1 MQLFSW
7 LKTTTKINPFKV
19 GDTVI
24 GNDPEYNIV
33 HNCVGIVTR
42 VTTTYQTEEDYDN
55 KTNPDI
61 TYVCDFDRGTYL
73 LKEHQMEHWE
83 GIP

>member
-7 LKTTTKINPFKV
+7 LKTTTKTNPFKV

-24 GNDPEYNIV
+24 GNDVEYNIV

-55 KTNPDI
+55 KEHPEI
-61 TYVCDFDRGTYL
+61 TYVCAFDGHSYL
-73 LKEHQMEHWE
+73 LKEHQITHWE
-83 GIP
+83 GI

>member
-7 LKTTTKINPFKV
+7 LKTTTKTNPFKV

-55 KTNPDI
+55 KEHPEI
-61 TYVCDFDRGTYL
+61 TYVCDFDGGTYL
-73 LKEHQMEHWE
+73 LKEHQITHWG
-83 GIP
+83 GI